1 MLQARNLQK
10 KFKTKE
16 VVKKINLELGAGE
29 SVGLLGPNGAGK
41 STTISMLSS
50 LVQPTSG
57 DVLWNNVSIKD
68 NPEALRK
75 TLGVVPQE
83 ISLYPELT
91 AKENLKFF
99 GRIYGLK
106 GQILEHRVED
116 VLVKIGLKEREKD
129 QVKTFSGGMK
139 RRLNI
144 GAALLHLPSLLIMD
158 EPTVGI
164 DPQSRAYILNT
175 VKRLVEE
182 GMTLL
187 YTSHYIEEVEL
198 LCDRIYIMDEGE
210 IIAFGT
216 KEELK
221 SLVSGNQT
229 IELKGHTLPVLFEE
243 SLQKH
248 FPAATVYREEE
259 SLLLALAKEEE
270 PLPRIFAIAAENGVT
285 ITSAIVKVPSL
296 EDVFLH
302 LTGRALRD

>member
-91 AKENLKFF
+91 ARENLKFF

-106 GQILEHRVED
+106 GQILENRVED

-248 FPAATVYREEE
+248 FPAATVYRE
-259 SLLLALAKEEE
+259 SFHIKFS
-270 PLPRIFAIAAENGVT
+270 PPII
-285 ITSAIVKVPSL
+285 KYPK
-296 EDVFLH
+296 
-302 LTGRALRD
+302 